1 MATIMKRR
9 RLLTN
14 TLDEGEC
21 VALLLMQPRHDAA
34 GNKLQGYT
42 LEAIS
47 AMAPGERTA
56 LKARNPWLTTAEGSR
71 EFLQLRQI
79 FSRR

>member
-1 MATIMKRR
+1 MKRR

-21 VALLLMQPRHDAA
+21 VALLLMQPRRDAG
-34 GNKLQGYT
+34 GNKIQLQT
-42 LEAIS
+42 LEAIIS
-47 AMAPGERTA
+47 MTPA
-56 LKARNPWLTTAEGSR
+56 LRAAFKAKNPWLTTSEGSR